1 MSIVSKLQA
10 LNFHDSRLAEV
21 SLSFSERNARS
32 CLIEID
38 YYDWEGNAKRRADDA
53 SEVWLTRRLRLSFGF
68 LAHIEFSA
76 PDLVNRAQDI
86 DEAEVGYR
94 LSTFQAK
101 YAAFKREFP
110 HGFYPLFEDES
121 EVISLRFST
130 QNNDEH
136 SSGSLWVVGSR
147 VELEWLNTPS
157 HAGQIHFP
165 IADA

>member
-1 MSIVSKLQA
+1 MSVVSELQA
-10 LNFHDSRLAEV
+10 LNFHDSRLVEV
-21 SLSFSERNARS
+21 GLSFPGGNARA
-32 CLIEID
+32 CVIDID

-53 SEVWLTRRLRLSFGF
+53 NAAWLTKRLRLSFGF

-76 PDLVNRAQDI
+76 PDLVNRAQDF
-86 DEAEVGYR
+86 DEAEVGYC
-94 LSTFQAK
+94 LSTFQAR

-110 HGFYPLFEDES
+110 HGFYPLFEDGS

-136 SSGSLWVVGSR
+136 KSGSLWLVGSK
-147 VELEWLNTPS
+147 VELEWLAAPR

-165 IADA
+165 ISDA